1 MLESAEM
8 ALAPETPD
16 THPRADVLLGKVLDR
31 YRVLEKI
38 GEGGMGAVY
47 RVEHVMLQKHMAMK
61 LLRFELSQNQEL
73 VARFQNE
80 AIAAGRI
87 GQENIVAVTDFGRTP
102 EGLVYFVMEELHGDS
117 LAMAIAKEP
126 HFPVGRAINI
136 AAQCCRALH

>member
-16 THPRADVLLGKVLDR
+16 THPRADVLVGKVLDR
-31 YRVLEKI
+31 YRILEKI

-47 RVEHVMLQKHMAMK
+47 RVEHIMLQKHMAMK

-73 VARFQNE
+73 VVRFQNE

-87 GQENIVAVTDFGRTP
+87 GQENIVAVSDFGRTP
-102 EGLVYFVMEELHGDS
+102 EGLVYFVMEELQGNPLS
-117 LAMAIAKEP
+117 LEIHRQP
-126 HFPVGRAINI
+126 RFP
-136 AAQCCRALH
+136 